1 MCTHVLLL
9 SYFLFSKCAFAAVLS
24 CSVAQL
30 NALCISLF
38 TAAAS
43 AGYNNQTFFSVIFS
57 KNIQK

>member
-1 MCTHVLLL
+1 MRTHVLLL

-43 AGYNNQTFFSVIFS
+43 AGYNNQTFLL
-57 KNIQK
+57 